1 LFIERKQFVN
11 KNVLGNWE
19 EKVDPIYY
27 TRGNKSQILLIP
39 GRATTKRDFGGESL
53 KRVEILCLGGNLKK
67 IRWLTQTPKHQTFL
81 SFFSCLHK
89 KMAGVILALRV
100 TD

>member
-1 LFIERKQFVN
+1 MN

-39 GRATTKRDFGGESL
+39 GRATPKRDFGGESL
-53 KRVEILCLGGNLKK
+53 KGVEILCLGGN
-67 IRWLTQTPKHQTFL
+67 
-81 SFFSCLHK
+81 
-89 KMAGVILALRV
+89 
-100 TD
+100 

>member
-1 LFIERKQFVN
+1 MFIERKQFVN

-19 EKVDPIYY
+19 E
-27 TRGNKSQILLIP
+27 KSQILLIP

-67 IRWLTQTPKHQTFL
+67 LD
-81 SFFSCLHK
+81 
-89 KMAGVILALRV
+89 G
-100 TD
+100 